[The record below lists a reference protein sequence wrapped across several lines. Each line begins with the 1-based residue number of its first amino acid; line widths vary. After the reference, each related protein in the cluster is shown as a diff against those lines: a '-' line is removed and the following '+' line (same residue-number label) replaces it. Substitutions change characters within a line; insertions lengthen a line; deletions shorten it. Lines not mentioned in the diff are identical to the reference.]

1 VDNPVPKALLA
12 FSKRSTN
19 ILRECHGFS
28 CIPANLANRYQAVK
42 QAIEKANLE
51 YVEVI
56 KARRESQ
63 EKQQAE
69 QRLTEEQKEK
79 SAEQARREFGE
90 LEL

>member
-1 VDNPVPKALLA
+1 MVL
-12 FSKRSTN
+12 
-19 ILRECHGFS
+19 S
-28 CIPANLANRYQAVK
+28 CIPANLSNRYQAAK

-63 EKQQAE
+63 EKEQAK
-69 QRLTEEQKEK
+69 QRLAEEQKEK
-79 SAEQARREFGE
+79 AAEQARREFGE